1 MRREFQIKIRWLA
14 FPLHP
19 ETPPEGRSLK
29 DLFAGR
35 NIDIAQMLSRLKRE
49 AQRLALPFGDRHKTY
64 NSRRA
69 QELAKWAEQ
78 EGRGDVFHD
87 AVFRAYFARGHNIFD
102 MDILTNIAASVGLD
116 PRATRDVIDSGDF
129 KAAVDL
135 DWARAYQSG
144 ISAVPTFIIGNRTL
158 VGAQPYNVLQNIL
171 RHISD
176 NSESASTVGGPR

>member
-1 MRREFQIKIRWLA
+1 MKREFQIRVQWLA

-35 NIDIAQMLSRLKRE
+35 NIDLPQMLSHLSQE
-49 AQRLALPFGDRHKTY
+49 AQRLALPFGDRQKTY

-78 EGRGDVFHD
+78 MGKGDVFHD
-87 AVFRAYFARGHNIFD
+87 AVFRAYFAQGHNIFN
-102 MDILTNIAASVGLD
+102 MDTLAKIADSVGLD
-116 PRATRDVIDSGDF
+116 QAATRDVIDCGSF
-129 KAAVDL
+129 KAAVDR
-135 DWARAYQSG
+135 DWERAYQSG
-144 ISAVPTFIIGNRTL
+144 IRAVPTFIIGGQSV
-158 VGAQPYNVLQNIL
+158 VGAQPYHVLKKMV

-176 NSESASTVGGPR
+176 NA